1 MNKTISGL
9 LAYVSTIFAGLS
21 WVEEAD
27 MILKIVSSILSL
39 VLSGISLYF
48 LIKAWYNKAKA
59 DGKITKEEIEEGA
72 KIAEHGVT
80 DIKDGVD
87 TITQTI
93 EDSSKKDEG
102 KK

>member
-48 LIKAWYNKAKA
+48 LIKAWYTKAKA
-59 DGKITKEEIEEGA
+59 DGKITKEEIGEA
-72 KIAEHGVT
+72 V
-80 DIKDGVD
+80 DIVKDKVEDGKTAVD
-87 TITQTI
+87 TIVETI
-93 EDSSKKDEG
+93 DSSKKEEG